1 MLYLLL
7 SLHSLS
13 CPNILDMIQAQKYG
27 YVHDSEYISSGFW
40 ECASIR
46 ACFVRASASGFYA

>member
-27 YVHDSEYISSGFW
+27 YVHDSEYIYHLDSGNVP
-40 ECASIR
+40 AY
-46 ACFVRASASGFYA
+46 VHVL